1 MKPSV
6 VYLGH
11 QIDSN
16 GLSPVPEK
24 VRAVKGAPTPRNVS
38 ELKSYLG
45 LLTYYS
51 KFLPN
56 LSCSSPTLLV
66 AVSVQSLA
74 VGTSGD
80 RSLHSLQGATNF
92 STSVG
97 PLQPRVGAH
106 VGL

>member
-6 VYLGH
+6 EYLGH
-11 QIDSN
+11 RIDSN

-24 VRAVKGAPTPRNVS
+24 VRAVKEAPAPHSVS

-56 LSCSSPTLLV
+56 LSSVLAPLYRLLR
-66 AVSVQSLA
+66 QS
-74 VGTSGD
+74 T
-80 RSLHSLQGATNF
+80 RWQW
-92 STSVG
+92 G
-97 PLQPRVGAH
+97 PGEEPLKPPKSY
-106 VGL
+106 